1 MTLLAQ
7 SIPEKVTREGSQTA
21 HFWRGHSKRAVL
33 VVALLVIATFS
44 TCLVA
49 LPYIFPGEPGI
60 QLDMRFILQSNS
72 TADVFITNCSW
83 SAYSVEHD
91 VYGTHVR
98 WLEEYSEL
106 QVETEGPLTD
116 AFIESGSV
124 YISWNEIHFYGNDT
138 WAFQVDL
145 YVFGSQA
152 RIWIIGNQS
161 TTSRI
166 STELSSSYPL
176 HTHQDL
182 TSLGIEAVNISTGIS
197 FFAKNVLWSQAS
209 SWTYGAA
216 HEYSD
221 IQANVQDLFIGNLPI
236 HDS

>member
-1 MTLLAQ
+1 M
-7 SIPEKVTREGSQTA
+7 V
-21 HFWRGHSKRAVL
+21 HFWRGHSKKAVL

-44 TCLVA
+44 TCIVA
-49 LPYIFPGEPGI
+49 LPYIFPGEPRI
-60 QLDMRFILQSNS
+60 RLNMRFVLQSNT

-106 QVETEGPLTD
+106 QVESEGPLTD
-116 AFIESGSV
+116 AFIESGDV
-124 YISWNEIHFYGNDT
+124 YISWNEFHFYGNDT

-145 YVFGSQA
+145 YVFGA
-152 RIWIIGNQS
+152 DVRIWIIGNES
-161 TTSRI
+161 TTSMI
-166 STELSSSYPL
+166 STELRSSYSL

-182 TSLGIEAVNISTGIS
+182 SGLGIEAVNISTGIS
-197 FFAKNVLWSQAS
+197 FFAKNALWSQAS
-209 SWTYGAA
+209 SWTYGTA

-221 IQANVQDLFIGNLPI
+221 VEANVQNLFIGNLAVD
-236 HDS
+236 DS